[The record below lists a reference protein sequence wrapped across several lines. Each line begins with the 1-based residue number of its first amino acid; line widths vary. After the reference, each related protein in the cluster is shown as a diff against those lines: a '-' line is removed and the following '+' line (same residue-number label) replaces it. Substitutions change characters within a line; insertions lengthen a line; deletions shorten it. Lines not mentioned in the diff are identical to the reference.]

1 MTRFNF
7 LPPPA
12 RAAWP
17 LLACLMLAGCSGPDY
32 EVVPISGRVTLDGDP
47 LEDVEVTFQPM
58 AVKAANPNPGPGS
71 YGLTDADGHYSLR
84 TVEPA
89 EDGAV
94 VAKHVVYLSIKYAS
108 EGLGDEIVFS
118 RETVLPRCCRDGTM
132 KYEVL
137 PGGTDHADF
146 ALTSD

>member
-1 MTRFNF
+1 MTRSNF
-7 LPPPA
+7 LSRPA
-12 RAAWP
+12 YTALL
-17 LLACLMLAGCSGPDY
+17 LLACLLVAGCGGPDY

-47 LEDVEVTFQPM
+47 LADVEVTFQPM

-71 YGLTDADGHYSLR
+71 YGLTDVDGRYSLK
-84 TVEPA
+84 TIEP
-89 EDGAV
+89 EQDGAV
-94 VAKHVVYLSIKYAS
+94 VAEHFVYLSIKYADGGS
-108 EGLGDEIVFS
+108 GDEIIF

-146 ALTSD
+146 TLTSE

>member
-1 MTRFNF
+1 MTPLSF
-7 LPPPA
+7 LSRPA
-12 RAAWP
+12 RAALP
-17 LLACLMLAGCSGPDY
+17 LLACLLLPGCGAPDY
-32 EVVPISGRVTLDGDP
+32 EVVPVSGRVTLDGDA

-71 YGLTDADGHYSLR
+71 YGLTDADGRYSLK

-89 EDGAV
+89 QDGAV
-94 VAKHVVYLSIKYAS
+94 VAEHVVYLSIKYADGGS
-108 EGLGDEIVFS
+108 GDEIIF

-132 KYEVL
+132 KYEVV